1 MVLFWSSVTAIGD
14 RSRRLRL
21 SGRGRDHG
29 RSLCA
34 RWSPHAGRSATPDV
48 TILKPLHG
56 SEPGL
61 LENLASFCSQD
72 YAGRIQIICGVQ
84 DPNDAAVAVVERL
97 RSGEGAR
104 DFDLVIEPKVHG
116 LNRKVSNL
124 VNMAPVIRHDVIVIA
139 DSDIRVDRNYLSRV
153 IAALQTRQWRRDLP
167 LLRRSRDRR
176 LGTPL
181 RARHQRAFF
190 AERRGR
196 RWRSAARVP
205 ASARPLRCGGRR

>member
-1 MVLFWSSVTAIGD
+1 MVLFWSSVTLSVIAAVGCGYLVVAAITVG
-14 RSRRLRL
+14 RFARGGLRT
-21 SGRGRDHG
+21 G
-29 RSLCA
+29 
-34 RWSPHAGRSATPDV
+34 PVTTPDV

-97 RSGEGAR
+97 RSGEAAR

-124 VNMAPVIRHDVIVIA
+124 VNMAPADPSRRHRHRRQRH
-139 DSDIRVDRNYLSRV
+139 SGRPQLSV
-153 IAALQTRQWRRDLP
+153 AG
-167 LLRRSRDRR
+167 RSR
-176 LGTPL
+176 
-181 RARHQRAFF
+181 
-190 AERRGR
+190 
-196 RWRSAARVP
+196 
-205 ASARPLRCGGRR
+205 RCNAPVAV